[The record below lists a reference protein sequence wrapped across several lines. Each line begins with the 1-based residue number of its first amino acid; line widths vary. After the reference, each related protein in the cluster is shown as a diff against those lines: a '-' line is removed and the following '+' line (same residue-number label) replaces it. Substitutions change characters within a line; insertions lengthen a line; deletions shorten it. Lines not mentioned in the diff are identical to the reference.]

1 MCFLMILS
9 KFFIINI
16 IILMAVVNKSIEDK
30 DKILENLKTLNTELW
45 SKTHK
50 LEFILLGQQ

>member
-1 MCFLMILS
+1 MILS